1 MLAGVS
7 AGISGILLVLFLVYR
22 KRISSFCK
30 KTRYFKHMIKNP
42 TNVELFLESYG
53 GLALQRYTYSDV
65 KRMTSSFGNTLG
77 QGGYGTVF
85 KGKLL
90 DGSLVAVKVLKES
103 KGNGEEF
110 INEVATI
117 GRTNHINVVRLLG
130 FCSDGSKRALV
141 YEFLTN
147 GSLERFIH
155 KEDKNE
161 EDKSST
167 TSLSLGWN
175 KLYQIALGTAK
186 GLEYLHT
193 GCNTRILH
201 FDIKPHNILL
211 DDDFCPKISDFGL
224 AKICPTRETVVSMLA
239 GRGTMGY
246 IAPEVCCRNFGGVS
260 YKSDVYSYGMMMLEM
275 IGGRKNIDV
284 NVGNTSEIYFPQ
296 WIYNHLEKDLL
307 IEASEEI
314 FKEQTTRKMILV
326 ALWCIQTHPKSRP
339 SMSKVV
345 EMLEGDIEGLELPPN
360 PFADSPTSSTSIMM

>member
-7 AGISGILLVLFLVYR
+7 AGISGFLLVLFLVYR
-22 KRISSFCK
+22 KHIISSWK
-30 KTRYFKHMIKNP
+30 NSQYFKRTRKNP
-42 TNVELFLESYG
+42 TNVDLFLESYG
-53 GLALQRYTYSDV
+53 GLALQRYTYSDI
-65 KRMTSSFGNTLG
+65 KRMTSSFRNTLG

-90 DGSLVAVKVLKES
+90 DGCSVAVKVLKES
-103 KGNGEEF
+103 KGNGEDF

-117 GRTNHINVVRLLG
+117 GRTNHVNVVRLLG

-141 YEFLTN
+141 YEFMTN

-155 KEDKNE
+155 SEDIE
-161 EDKSST
+161 EDKSSPI
-167 TSLSLGWN
+167 SIMLGRD
-175 KLYQIALGTAK
+175 KLYQIALGIAK

-211 DDDFCPKISDFGL
+211 DDDLCPKISDFGL

-239 GRGTMGY
+239 GRGTIGY

-275 IGGRKNIDV
+275 IGGRKNINV
-284 NVGNTSEIYFPQ
+284 NAGNTSEIYFPQ
-296 WIYNHLEKDLL
+296 WIYNHLEKDV
-307 IEASEEI
+307 IVEVPEEN
-314 FKEQTTRKMILV
+314 FKDETTRKMILV

-339 SMSKVV
+339 SMSKAV
-345 EMLEGDIEGLELPPN
+345 EMLEGNIEDLELPPN
-360 PFADSPTSSTSIMM
+360 PFLESPTPSISIM

>member
-7 AGISGILLVLFLVYR
+7 AGISGVLLVLFLVYR
-22 KRISSFCK
+22 KRIVSFCK
-30 KTRYFKHMIKNP
+30 KTRYYMIKNP
-42 TNVELFLESYG
+42 TNVELFLDNYG

-65 KRMTSSFGNTLG
+65 KRMTSSFGTTLG

-186 GLEYLHT
+186 GLDYLHT

-239 GRGTMGY
+239 GRGTIGY
-246 IAPEVCCRNFGGVS
+246 IAPEVYCRNFGGVS